1 MFCQKLKIGKHKL
14 VLKFQQSLQ
23 DFVRLKL
30 YLLVFDFKL
39 VLKKGKKKII
49 IRNLHNLI
57 MRNCDQLMFGLSQL
71 DVTGEQTREQNK
83 EQCFVSTRNNNNNN
97 KKYDPLATGMNCL
110 TMPQMELRISQKK
123 KEENI
128 IILRKKGVDV
138 FNNVTHGV
146 MFFCL

>member
-1 MFCQKLKIGKHKL
+1 MLETEDWETQTCIEILAIPSRFCQAKTIPTSFRLQIGIEE
-14 VLKFQQSLQ
+14 
-23 DFVRLKL
+23 RE
-30 YLLVFDFKL
+30 
-39 VLKKGKKKII
+39 KKII

-110 TMPQMELRISQKK
+110 TMP
-123 KEENI
+123 
-128 IILRKKGVDV
+128 
-138 FNNVTHGV
+138 
-146 MFFCL
+146 